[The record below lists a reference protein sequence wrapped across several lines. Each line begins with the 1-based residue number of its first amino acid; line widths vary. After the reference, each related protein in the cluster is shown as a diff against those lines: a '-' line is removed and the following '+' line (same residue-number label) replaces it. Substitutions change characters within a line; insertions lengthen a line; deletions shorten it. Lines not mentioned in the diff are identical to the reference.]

1 MGDSTIIIDFLIASK
16 TYDKSI
22 KSKLDSVFDEV
33 IISNISNH
41 NKDSYVVIDNTAV
54 SGDVIMEDMPLRVS
68 MRAQNTIDILLS
80 KIDFVKSLGS
90 SMVPL
95 FIQIIDNDMGMEM
108 NASLSSNNYV
118 EFNVV
123 AQEEKRTAIEAYLST
138 ILISTNTI
146 ECGYRLI
153 LSHAHSP
160 EIAIVQSDVLSRSY
174 ITSSLKSNI
183 EFNIDQNQI
192 ARSSFDVD
200 ECTISFV
207 GKSMNALVGYFRTID
222 DIKAYTIS
230 NLDSM
235 SLAELF
241 FTEVG

>member
-1 MGDSTIIIDFLIASK
+1 
-16 TYDKSI
+16 
-22 KSKLDSVFDEV
+22 
-33 IISNISNH
+33 
-41 NKDSYVVIDNTAV
+41 
-54 SGDVIMEDMPLRVS
+54 
-68 MRAQNTIDILLS
+68 
-80 KIDFVKSLGS
+80 
-90 SMVPL
+90 MVPL